1 MNSIR
6 PANSDY
12 TLRARVDDG
21 VERPKAIARR
31 VYSDQFLSGLNAQF
45 GFDTLEPDIAA
56 ELRDIA
62 FRYVVFRR
70 EENQPAYRKT
80 TRRQFLALKKAT
92 ERYLT
97 LLAHHQKRDLA
108 SDIHLV
114 ASLEYVE
121 KENRNLPRVAGRK
134 RFDGNAYL
142 QELGRLLEL
151 IKRTGS
157 WHARSLGTRG
167 GRPKNLGLEEL
178 TRKAAEFWRT
188 QLNRRFTVDYHQGTG
203 LTPAF
208 KFVRALVAPLDDIP
222 DRQIITAMRAQ
233 IAARHGPRP
242 RR

>member
-1 MNSIR
+1 MEHPR
-6 PANSDY
+6 
-12 TLRARVDDG
+12 
-21 VERPKAIARR
+21 AIAAR

-45 GFDTLEPDIAA
+45 GFDAVEPDIAE

-62 FRYVVFRR
+62 FRYIVFRR
-70 EENQPAYRKT
+70 EENQPACRKT
-80 TRRQFLALKKAT
+80 TRRQFLALEKTT
-92 ERYLT
+92 ERYLG
-97 LLAHHQKRDLA
+97 LVALHQKRDLA

-114 ASLEYVE
+114 ASLEYA
-121 KENRNLPRVAGRK
+121 ENKNMNIPHIAGSE

-142 QELGRLLEL
+142 QELVRLLEL
-151 IKRTGS
+151 IRRTAA
-157 WHARSLGTRG
+157 WQARHLGDRG

-188 QLNRRFTVDYHQGTG
+188 RLNRRFSVDYNEGTG

-222 DRQIITAMRAQ
+222 DRQIVTAMRAQ
-233 IAARHGPRP
+233 IAVRHGPRP

>member
-6 PANSDY
+6 AANPDY

-21 VERPKAIARR
+21 VERPKAIAAR
-31 VYSDQFLSGLNAQF
+31 VYSDQFLSGLKADF
-45 GFDTLEPDIAA
+45 GFNALEPDIAA

-62 FRYVVFRR
+62 FRYIVFRR

-80 TRRQFLALKKAT
+80 SRRQFLTLQKAT

-97 LLAHHQKRDLA
+97 LLAQHQKRDLA
-108 SDIHLV
+108 SDVHLV
-114 ASLEYVE
+114 ASLEHAE
-121 KENRNLPRVAGRK
+121 KKKMNIPRMAGSK

-142 QELGRLLEL
+142 RELVRLLQL
-151 IKRTGS
+151 IKRTAS

-167 GRPKNLGLEEL
+167 GRSKNLGLEEL

-188 QLNRRFTVDYHQGTG
+188 QLNRRFSVDYHQGTG
-203 LTPAF
+203 LTSAF

-233 IAARHGPRP
+233 IATRHGPRP

>member
-1 MNSIR
+1 MTSIR
-6 PANSDY
+6 LANSDY
-12 TLRARVDDG
+12 TRHARVDDG
-21 VERPKAIARR
+21 VEHPRAIAAR
-31 VYSDQFLSGLNAQF
+31 VYSDRFLSGLKADF
-45 GFDTLEPDIAA
+45 GFNALEPDIAA

-62 FRYVVFRR
+62 FRYIVFRR

-80 TRRQFLALKKAT
+80 SRRQFRALKTAT
-92 ERYLT
+92 ERYLP

-114 ASLEYVE
+114 ASLEYA
-121 KENRNLPRVAGRK
+121 ENKKVNIPRIAGSK

-142 QELGRLLEL
+142 EELMRLLQL
-151 IKRTGS
+151 IKRTAG
-157 WHARSLGTRG
+157 WQARHLGDRG

-188 QLNRRFTVDYHQGTG
+188 RLNRRFSVDYHEGTG

-208 KFVRALVAPLDDIP
+208 KFVRALLAPLDDIS
-222 DRQIITAMRAQ
+222 DRQIVTAMRAQ
-233 IAARHGPRP
+233 IAVRHGPRP